1 MHNKIRV
8 NGVLRQNDLAIIIIG
23 FVNKYEKDCEKL
35 CAPAYSYK
43 MLLQ

>member
-1 MHNKIRV
+1 MHNKISV

-35 CAPAYSYK
+35 CAQ
-43 MLLQ
+43 MFI